1 MAETI
6 GIIGL
11 GRMGIPF
18 ATSLIGAGYD
28 VVGPKRGRSDE
39 LVAAGGLIAGD
50 GSIAAVA
57 EQADTVI
64 TCVQDDAHLE
74 GVFDGMRPVGG
85 TRPTIIEMSTVS
97 IPLMERLRGEWRC
110 DGGDLLDCPVSGTP
124 DMAAAKKAVVF
135 ASGDKF
141 TYDRVADVI
150 KAIAPVNVFVGEL
163 GAGTNFKYV
172 ANLLAFVNVTA
183 AIEAMA
189 FAAAAGLDLNLVAN
203 VISQSPGATSGQ
215 FNIRAPMI
223 AAGNFESRLVTVDQ
237 MREVADQIVAHAH
250 EIGASTP
257 LIQTVQTLY
266 DEFAAQGENDSDPA
280 KLFLYLQERGRTSS
294 ALGVG
299 LAADVPGGD
308 HPSQ

>member
-39 LVAAGGLIAGD
+39 LVAAGGRIAGD
-50 GSIAAVA
+50 GSLKAVA
-57 EQADTVI
+57 AEATTLI
-64 TCVQDDAHLE
+64 TCVQDDDHLE
-74 GVFDGMRPVGG
+74 AVFEGIRLKAGDL
-85 TRPTIIEMSTVS
+85 PTVIEMSTVS
-97 IPLMERLRGEWRC
+97 IGLMERLRGELQQR
-110 DGGDLLDCPVSGTP
+110 GGDLLDCPVSGTP

-135 ASGDKF
+135 ASGERPA
-141 TYDRVADVI
+141 YDAVQPVI
-150 KAIAPVNVFVGEL
+150 AALAPANVFVGAI
-163 GAGTNFKYV
+163 GAGTNFQYV

-189 FAAAAGLDLNLVAN
+189 FASAAGLDLNLVAN

-280 KLFLYLQERGRTSS
+280 KLFLYLQERGRASS

>member
-1 MAETI
+1 MGETI

-18 ATSLIGAGYD
+18 AASLIEAGYD

-39 LVAAGGLIAGD
+39 LVEKGGRIAGD
-50 GSIAAVA
+50 GSLKAVA
-57 EQADTVI
+57 SEASTLI
-64 TCVQDDAHLE
+64 TCVQDDNHLE
-74 GVFDGMRPVGG
+74 AVYEGIRLADGDL
-85 TRPTIIEMSTVS
+85 PTVIEMSTVS
-97 IPLMERLRGEWRC
+97 ITVMEKLRTELQQRGGE
-110 DGGDLLDCPVSGTP
+110 LLDCPVSGTP

-135 ASGDKF
+135 ASGDKA
-141 TYDRVADVI
+141 TYDRVVEVI
-150 KAIAPVNVFVGEL
+150 TALAPANVFVGGI

-189 FAAAAGLDLNLVAN
+189 FASAAGLDLNLVAN

-223 AAGNFESRLVTVDQ
+223 AQGNFESRLVTVDQ
-237 MREVADQIVAHAH
+237 MREVADQIVAHGG

-257 LIQTVQTLY
+257 LIGVVKDLY
-266 DEFAAQGENDSDPA
+266 DEFAAEGENDSDPA
-280 KLFLYLQERGRTSS
+280 KLFLYLQERTRT
-294 ALGVG
+294 AK
-299 LAADVPGGD
+299 
-308 HPSQ
+308 